1 MEIVSDSI
9 TYIRKV
15 VSPYFLN
22 MLLMLTNVLIGFY
35 THSYSIMF
43 SALLGITI
51 STYLYDVNDANIN
64 MKFMDSIVVFTIF
77 FPIAFLWFQHGHP
90 TRVYAGLILLWA
102 LGLLIIDKVFIA
114 KSVEYKHPAQLLLT
128 PLKTIQEPLTDLYI
142 ILHYLGSYGHF
153 VFNVEWALLVLL

>member
-1 MEIVSDSI
+1 MKYISDVI

-51 STYLYDVNDANIN
+51 STYLYDANHAAIN
-64 MKFMDSIVVFTIF
+64 MKFMDFIVSLSLF
-77 FPIAFLWFQHGHP
+77 FPIGFLWFQHGHP
-90 TRVYAGLILLWA
+90 TRIYAGLILLWA
-102 LGLLIIDKVFIA
+102 LILLIVDKTLIA
-114 KSVEYKHPAQLLLT
+114 KTTEYKHPAQLLLT
-128 PLKTIQEPLTDLYI
+128 PLKTIEEPITDLTV
-142 ILHYLGSYGHF
+142 ILHYLGAYGHF
-153 VFNVEWALLVLL
+153 IFNVEWALLVLL